1 MEALAPDACLRDA
14 RDAYLNEYGFST
26 AAYTDKWVHVKF
38 GPFPL
43 VFPSTKTRRFAIRFH
58 DLHHTLT
65 GYRATPIGEAEIGAW
80 EVATGCRRLWA
91 AWALNLL
98 AMGFGLVA
106 APRRTFSAFVRG
118 RNSQNLYGREFDEA
132 LLEQKVDDIR
142 KEIGLDQTHEAKPA
156 DYVAYAFWCAVAIWL
171 YVLHAAVV
179 VVPIAAAIWWF
190 VWR

>member
-1 MEALAPDACLRDA
+1 VADGAQITLRDG
-14 RDAYLNEYGFST
+14 RDAYLTEYGFST

-43 VFPSTKTRRFAIRFH
+43 VFPSTKTRRFAIRYH

-91 AWALNLL
+91 AWVLNLL

-106 APRRTFSAFVRG
+106 APRRTWRAFVRG
-118 RNSQNLYGREFDEA
+118 RNSENLYGREFDEA
-132 LLEQKVDDIR
+132 LLARNLDDVR
-142 KEIGLDQTHEAKPA
+142 AEIGLGAEYAARPG
-156 DYVAYAFWCAVAIWL
+156 DYFAYAFWCAVAVWL
-171 YVLHAAVV
+171 YALHAAAV
-179 VVPIAAAIWWF
+179 VVPIAAVIWWL
-190 VWR
+190 VH